1 MRRSASIVTNR
12 IRDRLPSMA
21 AGLLFI
27 LLWEAFC
34 RLLGLAE
41 YILPAPSAITA
52 ALVRQFD
59 LMLPHI
65 GVTLFTAMSGFI
77 LSLLVAAF
85 FSLIMDLFPVLR
97 RALYPYIVVSQ
108 TVPIIFIYPLFLIWF
123 GFGLTAKVVV
133 VVLVC
138 FFPVA
143 VSLIDGLQNT
153 DPDLIDLF
161 RGMRAKP
168 LQIFLQVRLPGALPN
183 LFSGLR
189 IAATYS
195 VMGAVIGEWLGAQT
209 GMGVYMMRSYKTFN
223 TPRVFAAILVVVIV
237 SLMVVAAV
245 SLAERFFLSW
255 KYANLRS
262 KS

>member
-1 MRRSASIVTNR
+1 M
-12 IRDRLPSMA
+12 
-21 AGLLFI
+21 
-27 LLWEAFC
+27 
-34 RLLGLAE
+34 
-41 YILPAPSAITA
+41 
-52 ALVRQFD
+52 
-59 LMLPHI
+59 
-65 GVTLFTAMSGFI
+65 
-77 LSLLVAAF
+77 
-85 FSLIMDLFPVLR
+85 
-97 RALYPYIVVSQ
+97 
-108 TVPIIFIYPLFLIWF
+108 
-123 GFGLTAKVVV
+123 
-133 VVLVC
+133 
-138 FFPVA
+138 A

>member
-1 MRRSASIVTNR
+1 MINR
-12 IRDRLPSMA
+12 IRARLPSFA
-21 AGLLFI
+21 AGLLFV
-27 LLWEAFC
+27 LLWEALC
-34 RLLGLAE
+34 RFLEIAE
-41 YILPAPSAITA
+41 YILPSPGVIIV
-52 ALVRQFD
+52 ALFRQFAV
-59 LMLPHI
+59 MLPHI
-65 GVTLFTAMSGFI
+65 GITLFTAISGFL

-85 FSLIMDLFPVLR
+85 FSLVMDLFPVLR

-161 RGMRAKP
+161 RGMRASP

-195 VMGAVIGEWLGAQT
+195 VMGAVIGEWLGAQA

-255 KYANLRS
+255 KYASVRS
-262 KS
+262 KL

>member
-189 IAATYS
+189 IA
-195 VMGAVIGEWLGAQT
+195 VIGEWLGAQT

>member
-1 MRRSASIVTNR
+1 MRRSANTVTNS
-12 IRDRLPSMA
+12 IRNRLPSLA
-21 AGLLFI
+21 AGLFVVI
-27 LLWEAFC
+27 LWEILC
-34 RLLGLAE
+34 RFFNLAE
-41 YILPAPSAITA
+41 YILPAPTAIA
-52 ALVRQFD
+52 SALVRQFG

-65 GVTLFTAMSGFI
+65 GITLLTAMSGFVI
-77 LSLLVAAF
+77 SLVVAIF

-97 RALYPYIVVSQ
+97 RALYPYIVISQ

-161 RGMRAKP
+161 RGMKARP
-168 LQIFLQVRLPGALPN
+168 LQIFLQVRLPGAVPN

-195 VMGAVIGEWLGAQT
+195 VMGAVIGEWLGAQA

-255 KYANLRS
+255 KYASVRS